1 MSAKQKQKQ
10 HMTTFS
16 MTAQKMMLETVH
28 KFKQLI
34 KQTDKTLELASVV
47 SGRISLLISPSSLL
61 K

>member
-1 MSAKQKQKQ
+1 
-10 HMTTFS
+10 MTTFS
-16 MTAQKMMLETVH
+16 MTAQNTTVH